1 MVSGRRG
8 DADDDRLGLGD
19 TTVYVDDLLERLVPR
34 SLARRAVSVA
44 LETDRDVYD
53 RGDPVELQ
61 VRFRNRLPVPLSVP
75 TPSDR
80 RWGWRV
86 DGRLEASDETPYL
99 EPSPNS
105 FRFRALEEKQFTRT
119 WNGRLQ
125 SGRRFEL
132 PSAGEHTLE
141 AFVAVDGRENPVA
154 EKTIEFR

>member
-8 DADDDRLGLGD
+8 DGEADRFGLD
-19 TTVYVDDLLERLVPR
+19 ETTTYVDGLLERLVPR
-34 SLARRAVSVA
+34 PLARRAVSVA

-53 RGDPVELQ
+53 RGDPVVLD
-61 VRFRNRLPVPLSVP
+61 VRFRNRLPIPLSVP

-80 RWGWRV
+80 LWGWRV

-99 EPSPNS
+99 EPSPNA

-125 SGRRFEL
+125 TGRRFEL

-141 AFVAVDGRENPVA
+141 AFLAVAGRENPVA
-154 EKTIEFR
+154 EKTVEFR

>member
-8 DADDDRLGLGD
+8 DGSDDRFGLEE
-19 TTVYVDDLLERLVPR
+19 TTVYVDGLLERVVPR
-34 SLARRAVSVA
+34 SVARRAVSVA
-44 LETDRDVYD
+44 IETDREVYD
-53 RGDPVELQ
+53 RGDPVELH

-80 RWGWRV
+80 RWGWRF
-86 DGRLEASDETPYL
+86 DGRLEAADETPYL

-105 FRFRALEEKQFTRT
+105 FRFRAREEKRFTRT

-141 AFVAVDGRENPVA
+141 AFLAVAGRENPVA
-154 EKTIEFR
+154 ETTIELR